1 MTLKDVWLKIMS
13 RLQSY
18 KLFRPVEYRQQP
30 ESVAVT
36 SEDARPAQPA
46 EEKQIPENSQVL
58 VKMAQLD
65 DKAQSLEK
73 LHLGFEQLIRQM
85 MDINA
90 HLDFQIVQRES
101 LISQI
106 DKLPRLMENCVSIV
120 ENQKQLTEQLLE
132 QLKIMVVK
140 DQQFVDAVGKI
151 PTETARQTDKLDDI
165 NHQLSAAA
173 EADVQ
178 MAETFGRFNESVGG
192 LDRSVISQ
200 TDSIMQ
206 MNNTFA
212 ASDRELKNM
221 IAVQNKRFM
230 WMVIAAGGVCMLA
243 ILILAGII
251 IYLKW

>member
-1 MTLKDVWLKIMS
+1 MTLKDVWLKIMN

-18 KLFRPVEYRQQP
+18 KLFRPVDYQQQP
-30 ESVAVT
+30 DSMAVT
-36 SEDARPAQPA
+36 SENARPAQPA

-58 VKMAQLD
+58 VRMAQLD

-73 LHLGFEQLIRQM
+73 LQSGFEQLVRQM

-90 HLDFQIVQRES
+90 HLDFQIIQRES

-106 DKLPRLMENCVSIV
+106 DKLPKLMENCVSIV

-192 LDRSVISQ
+192 LDHSVISQ

-212 ASDRELKNM
+212 ASDRELKSM